1 MSDFPLRI
9 EKIVNGGFG
18 LARRENGHIVLLQ
31 HVLPGEIVTAK
42 ILEEKKGLASGIAA
56 EILEPSPSRV
66 VPPCP
71 IYGSCGGC
79 DLQHCGY
86 QQQLAIKKEIILD
99 LLARAPHSGLRQAVS
114 LVASPLA
121 SPQLLGYRQR
131 LRLQI
136 DENKRPGFRRF
147 HSHQCVPITECLLA
161 RPELNLALRQLQ
173 GEPAFQRIAAITS
186 ELELLLNP
194 ASAKVVCLFHL
205 SRKPRPADL
214 KQVELLAPQV
224 PVIERFELHGQDF
237 LPLTW
242 PKKDGRPEKLQLILP
257 PFPGHTDKAITL
269 SWEAGGFCQVNLAQN
284 IQLIQT
290 VLDLCQPGPETTVL
304 DLFCGMGNFSIPL
317 AMQSA
322 SLLGIEGQGS
332 AIRMARAN
340 SEQAGI
346 TSADFEKSPLHPRCR
361 TLLAEGRSF
370 DCVVIDPPRQGAPGL
385 APILADLTRRRLI
398 YISCDPA
405 TLCRDLGELT
415 SAGFILR
422 KIQPVDMFPQ
432 THHIETVALLEK
444 NTSF

>member
-1 MSDFPLRI
+1 MSDSPLRI
-9 EKIVNGGFG
+9 EKVVNGGYG
-18 LARRENGHIVLLQ
+18 LARHEDGRIVLLQ
-31 HVLPGEIVTAK
+31 HVLPQELVKAR
-42 ILEEKKGLASGIAA
+42 ILGEKKGMDSGIAT
-56 EILEPSPSRV
+56 EILDLSPHRI

-71 IYGSCGGC
+71 KYGVCGGC
-79 DLQHCGY
+79 DLQHCDY
-86 QQQLAIKKEIILD
+86 QQQLQIKQEIIHD
-99 LLARAPHSGLRQAVS
+99 LLERAPHSELRQAVS

-161 RPELNLALRQLQ
+161 RTELNLAMRQLQ
-173 GEPAFQRIAAITS
+173 AEPAFQQITAIAS

-194 ASAKVVCLFHL
+194 ANASVVCLFHL
-205 SRKPRPADL
+205 SRKPRPAEL
-214 KQVELLAPQV
+214 KQAETLTQRV
-224 PVIERFELHGQDF
+224 PAIERIELHGQDF
-237 LPLTW
+237 LPLSY
-242 PKKDGRPEKLQLILP
+242 PKNDGRKEKLQLLLP
-257 PFPGHTDKAITL
+257 PFPGHTNKAIAL

-290 VLDLCQPGPETTVL
+290 VLDFCQAGPATRVL

-332 AIRMARAN
+332 AIRMARENAK
-340 SEQAGI
+340 QAGL
-346 TSADFEKSPLHPRCR
+346 TTAAFEKSPLHPRCQS
-361 TLLAEGRSF
+361 LLAEGRSF

-385 APILADLTRRRLI
+385 APILAKLTRKRLV

-415 SAGFILR
+415 SAGFTL
-422 KIQPVDMFPQ
+422 KKLQPVDMFPQ

-444 NTSF
+444 G